1 MKTSLTPSQR
11 AQLEALLQ
19 ARQRELEARLRA
31 DLGAQARAEQA
42 RGERLGAAED
52 ASESDAEREVDVAQ
66 AEFERRE
73 LGAVKAALQRM
84 REPEYGRCADCGAA
98 IPFGRLQVEPW
109 AVRCVPCQEAIERRG

>member
-1 MKTSLTPSQR
+1 MKTSLTQSQR

-19 ARQRELEARLRA
+19 TRQLELEARLRA

-52 ASESDAEREVDVAQ
+52 ATESDAEREVDVAQ

-73 LGAVKAALQRM
+73 LGAVKAALQRL
-84 REPEYGRCADCGAA
+84 REPEFGQCVDCGKA

-109 AVRCVPCQEAIERRG
+109 AVRCVPCQEAAERRA